1 MTRHLPGRPTR
12 VWLAFLL
19 AATTACASGGAAGA
33 GAGTGGDRAA
43 SYDREL
49 ITRAELESRSG
60 SNMLDV
66 VSTLRSAWLIATTSS
81 IGRESASGPAVY
93 MDGRRIGEAAELR
106 SVAAQAV
113 ESARFLSASRAQS
126 KYGLAEARPVI
137 ELVGRGRKP

>member
-1 MTRHLPGRPTR
+1 MTRHLPRRSTWVP
-12 VWLAFLL
+12 LLFLL
-19 AATTACASGGAAGA
+19 AATTACASGGAASTTA
-33 GAGTGGDRAA
+33 GASGDRAA

-49 ITRAELESRSG
+49 LTRAELETRSG

-66 VSTLRSAWLIATTSS
+66 VSTMRSAWLIATTSS

-137 ELVGRGRKP
+137 ELIGRGRKP